1 MYTVHTPYTTPH
13 QEVLSLIVDGSNW
26 SLGGHSLIQSPGY
39 ISQPFIEFILTG
51 FVGLVGGR
59 ERERERG
66 REGKRGRGRGMGGG
80 EDNMLL
86 TSVNS
91 HLWTM

>member
-66 REGKRGRGRGMGGG
+66 EKEREGEGEEWGGG
-80 EDNMLL
+80 RITCYLQ
-86 TSVNS
+86 V
-91 HLWTM
+91 